1 MLFHLYYPLYSII
14 LITIKYFDGSFR
26 NKLFILI
33 GRLKATNSNYAQ
45 RNILFHWRMGQS
57 GPNAPECVSHPLYW
71 GNTEEHRL
79 KREIKKTNPR
89 LIRLITDLK
98 TLSREKDVHIWRDIA
113 KRLERPARSYAQV
126 NLSKINRY
134 TIEDITV
141 IVPGKVLG
149 AGSIEHKVTVAALN
163 FSDSALEKIKNKGGS
178 CLTIEQLVEINPSGS
193 GVKIM
198 Q

>member
-1 MLFHLYYPLYSII
+1 
-14 LITIKYFDGSFR
+14 
-26 NKLFILI
+26 
-33 GRLKATNSNYAQ
+33 
-45 RNILFHWRMGQS
+45 MGQS

-149 AGSIEHKVTVAALN
+149 AGSIEHKVTVAGQFYPNAKKNLKRELN
-163 FSDSALEKIKNKGGS
+163 RCFSIGRNKS
-178 CLTIEQLVEINPSGS
+178 QRIRC
-193 GVKIM
+193 
-198 Q
+198 